1 MTSIK
6 KRYCIALLTM
16 LTMAAFFGCKNSDYT
31 DKPILTTA
39 ISQIDTNENNHEEQ
53 IHDYDS
59 PYTICYRNKNNTYS
73 MYVFSSPIQYN
84 SGTGYEIIDNTVVK
98 TEKEGFAYENRSNEI
113 KTYFPLSLSEYFVVE
128 QGTTYIKFK
137 PNWNVEG
144 FTEAQESIFTN
155 MYGDK
160 VYAVIYKRDDMEAAF
175 YPTKAGIKAEI
186 VLRELP
192 QVNTFDFIV
201 KSSNKS
207 YENNQNGYI
216 VFKSVNE
223 NKSVIYGPL
232 VQYTHKE
239 KQQMDATAKIGID
252 RERGNTN
259 VLLTIDEDILD
270 NISEAHPVR
279 FDLAFDLYLNKL
291 PDSTVYSKHDIN
303 NYLANY
309 AVIGN
314 HPVFGVGWHYL
325 RFRLNHFMTQ
335 PPKNLLSAKYSVK
348 KLYSNSD
355 KIELLLSQ
363 PTDQWSS
370 TGLKWESK
378 VEINDMEY
386 NYDYAFSVDN
396 WCEMDITAFIKECFS
411 DQSLLCESRGIVLS
425 MQKEAPCYMVFATS
439 DNALYTPYIELE
451 FSDLP
456 LEFTAKENIND

>member
-16 LTMAAFFGCKNSDYT
+16 LTIAAFFGCKNSNHT

-59 PYTICYRNKNNTYS
+59 PYTICYKNKNNTYS

-137 PNWNVEG
+137 PSWNVEG

-314 HPVFGVGWHYL
+314 HPVFGAGWHYL
-325 RFRLNHFMTQ
+325 RFRLNWFFQIQSENIT
-335 PPKNLLSAKYSVK
+335 NATYSIRN
-348 KLYSNSD
+348 LYSTDESSE
-355 KIELLLSQ
+355 IQLL
-363 PTDQWSS
+363 DMDNQWSS
-370 TGLKWESK
+370 TELQWNNRSKMYHEYLDFEYKSEQYVNIPITSFVKKAFDDESWLEESHGLLLQ
-378 VEINDMEY
+378 NNME
-386 NYDYAFSVDN
+386 DQFS
-396 WCEMDITAFIKECFS
+396 I
-411 DQSLLCESRGIVLS
+411 
-425 MQKEAPCYMVFATS
+425 FATS
-439 DNALYTPYIELE
+439 DNTLYSPYLRIDMTELPE
-451 FSDLP
+451 TFVPQD
-456 LEFTAKENIND
+456 NINP